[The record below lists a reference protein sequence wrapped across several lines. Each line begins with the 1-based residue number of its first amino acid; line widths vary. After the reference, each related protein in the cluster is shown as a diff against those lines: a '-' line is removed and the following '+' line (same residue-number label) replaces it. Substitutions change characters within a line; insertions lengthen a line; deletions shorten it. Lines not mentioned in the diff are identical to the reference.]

1 MIKKYLEDDFVLVPV
16 AFGLGLILSG
26 RLLFGVI
33 AALIGVA
40 AAFRDRFREKGALA
54 SVQGSAKSAAA
65 SGQRSG
71 EPEQVPAASAR
82 ATLDGW
88 YYERNGE
95 AAGPLKETELLALF
109 QSGKIGRETAVFNA
123 ALGEQWLVFSQTH
136 LAGGARV
143 QPSVAEKTHFGKAH
157 RPEKGC
163 GA

>member
-71 EPEQVPAASAR
+71 EPEQVPAAR

-95 AAGPLKETELLALF
+95 AAGPLKETELLSLF

-143 QPSVAEKTHFGKAH
+143 QPSVSEKNPL
-157 RPEKGC
+157 R
-163 GA
+163 